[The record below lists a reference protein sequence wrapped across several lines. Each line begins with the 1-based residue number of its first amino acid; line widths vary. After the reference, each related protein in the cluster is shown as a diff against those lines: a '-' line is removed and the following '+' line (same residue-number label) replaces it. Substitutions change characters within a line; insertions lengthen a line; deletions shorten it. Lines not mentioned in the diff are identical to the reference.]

1 MRKKLVLV
9 TNYDDWEGLYI
20 DGELVLEGHRVRRDE
35 MFTMLGIDYTEVEAA
50 EGWLESRGTLPKNL
64 SDVEEM

>member
-1 MRKKLVLV
+1 MKRLVLV

-20 DGELVLEGHRVRRDE
+20 DGVLVLEGHKIRKDE
-35 MFTMLGIDYTEVEAA
+35 MFTVLGINYTEVETA
-50 EGWLESRGTLPKNL
+50 EGWLESRGTLPRNL